1 MSSKEAIL
9 TGTVKIIEEMTS
21 DWDVGFSGGVNAETR
36 LIEDLGFESI
46 DVVQLVGAIEERFQK
61 RGLPFEEILIKDG
74 NYVDEIRITEI
85 AEFLHRHLG
94 ETV

>member
-1 MSSKEAIL
+1 MSSKEEIL
-9 TGTVKIIEEMTS
+9 TGTVRILEDMTS
-21 DWDVGFSGGVNAETR
+21 DWDVGFSGGISGQTK

-46 DVVQLVGAIEERFQK
+46 DVVQLVGSIEERFGK

-74 NYVDEIRITEI
+74 QYVDEIRVNEI

-94 ETV
+94 